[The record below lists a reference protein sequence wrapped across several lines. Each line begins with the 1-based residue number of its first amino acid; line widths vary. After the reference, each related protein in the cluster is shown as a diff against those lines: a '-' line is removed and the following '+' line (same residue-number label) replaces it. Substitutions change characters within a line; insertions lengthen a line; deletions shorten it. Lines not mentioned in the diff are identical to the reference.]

1 MENRV
6 ASNIK
11 VDCIYHPNSCY
22 IQNCKDLISSFDLQ
36 IISID
41 DLIRK
46 IAANYV
52 YILNEINSQ
61 MLSCMIDARENRCLT
76 TTCNTCYE
84 IKLDIDRTQKK
95 AFISLLDDIKKL
107 RSDNQSSDDLFIRKI
122 LESNETRHPILDEEQ
137 TDDTGSCTLHRIILL
152 DDDLLPYRNVIFVK

>member
-1 MENRV
+1 
-6 ASNIK
+6 
-11 VDCIYHPNSCY
+11 
-22 IQNCKDLISSFDLQ
+22 
-36 IISID
+36 
-41 DLIRK
+41 
-46 IAANYV
+46 
-52 YILNEINSQ
+52 
-61 MLSCMIDARENRCLT
+61 MLIDARENRCLT

-95 AFISLLDDIKKL
+95 AFISLLDNIKKL